1 MATRRY
7 TRPFTA
13 TIVPVAVDLLKG
25 QTGPYA
31 LMRDA
36 AVTRDGKPDS
46 VRTVMAFGQAYEDV
60 SHLLTAGR
68 PIALTVRYSG
78 GSLKVVG
85 LADAPVR
92 TGLMVPHENGRS
104 YGETVMLTLGAV
116 LGSFG
121 VAEDAV
127 TGIIDDMMAGGV
139 EDDEDRTF
147 DIDPDLQETSGH
159 VLGPLA
165 VAQIDGTTA
174 LAITDAIMEL
184 PIAGWLAD
192 AALLRRQTSAR
203 EFLLAA

>member
-7 TRPFTA
+7 MRPFTA
-13 TIVPVAVDLLKG
+13 TIVPIAVDLLKG

-36 AVTRDGKPDS
+36 AVSRDGKPDS
-46 VRTVMAFGQAYEDV
+46 VRTVMAFSQAYEDV
-60 SHLLTAGR
+60 SHLLAAGR

-85 LADAPVR
+85 LADAPAR
-92 TGLMVPHENGRS
+92 TDLLVPHEAGRS
-104 YGETVMLTLGAV
+104 YGETVALTLEAV
-116 LGSFG
+116 LASFG
-121 VAEDAV
+121 IAKDAV
-127 TGIIDDMMAGGV
+127 PGIIEDMMAGGV
-139 EDDEDRTF
+139 ENDEDRTF
-147 DIDPDLQETSGH
+147 DIDPDLQEMAGH

-165 VAQIDGTTA
+165 VAQLDETTA
-174 LAITDAIMEL
+174 LAVTDAIMEL

-192 AALLRRQTSAR
+192 AAMLRRQTSAR